1 MGRSYTPKYRLEYR
15 DNSLACR
22 KNPHYFHWMCLPA
35 GFGVP
40 TERKLSE
47 YRRALNTSFAPGG
60 VNDHV
65 SEGAGFVIHVGRVR
79 AVEQKTGR
87 VVAETVAPMFE
98 VV

>member
-15 DNSLACR
+15 DNSVACR
-22 KNPHYFHWMCLPA
+22 RNPNYFHTICPPK
-35 GFGVP
+35 GFGTP

-60 VNDHV
+60 VNAHV
-65 SEGAGFVIHVGRVR
+65 SEAAGHVVHVGRVR

-87 VVAETVAPMFE
+87 VVASTVAPMFE